1 MDRKALVLTAAFCL
15 VPTLAL
21 SDGRDNLMRALS
33 NCAQLTIAS
42 SRLAC
47 YDRLAPEF
55 DRYLKTPVASAPPPP
70 PSKEEKESWFGL
82 DNLFGGGEEK
92 PQATPQE
99 FGEERLVKTPQEI
112 SKAKEEEIDSISAHL
127 TDYATNSFG
136 KFTVF
141 LDNGQIWQQLDADSG
156 KAQFDRDPHRVKV
169 KVERAIFG
177 TYSMTISGNTKLFK
191 VKRVR

>member
-1 MDRKALVLTAAFCL
+1 MNRKALVLAAAFCT
-15 VPTLAL
+15 VPTIAF

-55 DRYLKTPVASAPPPP
+55 DRYLKSPAAAPPPP
-70 PSKEEKESWFGL
+70 VTKEEKESRFGL

-92 PQATPQE
+92 PQTTPQQ
-99 FGEERLVKTPQEI
+99 FGEERVEKTQEQVAR
-112 SKAKEEEIDSISAHL
+112 AKEEEIDSITARL
-127 TDYATNSFG
+127 TDYALNAFG

-156 KAQFDRDPHRVKV
+156 KAHFDRDPRRVKV
-169 KVERAIFG
+169 KIERAIFG